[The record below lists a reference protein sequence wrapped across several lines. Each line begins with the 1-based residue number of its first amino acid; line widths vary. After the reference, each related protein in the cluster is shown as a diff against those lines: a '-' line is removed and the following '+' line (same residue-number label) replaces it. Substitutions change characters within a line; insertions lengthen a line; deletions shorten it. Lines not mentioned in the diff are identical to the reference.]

1 MINVSLFGMFGEL
14 KLHVNQNKNTN
25 KNIFGP
31 VHEAMIL
38 LLNTE
43 LIWNLFYIQ

>member
-1 MINVSLFGMFGEL
+1 MNHVSLFGMFVEL
-14 KLHVNQNKNTN
+14 KLPVNQNNNTN

-38 LLNTE
+38 LFNTE
-43 LIWNLFYIQ
+43 LIQNLFYIQ